1 MRRTG
6 SLTLL
11 VLALFGLA
19 APCARGADVPFCE
32 LYAAGHFGNWYE
44 VAGVNEMRRVLNESK
59 HWGFNRYA
67 DWFDAT
73 DCVDPFSGDP
83 QYSLGNALWDLKRIH
98 FRTAQSLGL
107 ATDLAFS
114 PNHVYRDQLKPE
126 WLAKRGPRTPRPL
139 NAPPPPPPGG
149 RLPSLSRP
157 TTFTA
162 ISSSRSGWQSAARA
176 SRASSSART
185 SPARGRRSSRTI
197 RNSFPT
203 RSEE

>member
-1 MRRTG
+1 MKRTG

-11 VLALFGLA
+11 ALALLGLA
-19 APCARGADVPFCE
+19 ASAAPAAEAPFCE

-44 VAGVNEMRRVLNESK
+44 VAGVNEMRRVLTEAK

-83 QYSLGNALWDLKRIH
+83 QYSLANALWDLKRVH

-126 WLAKRGPRTPRPL
+126 WLGERGARPQGQAL
-139 NAPPPPPPGG
+139 CPPPPP
-149 RLPSLSRP
+149 
-157 TTFTA
+157 
-162 ISSSRSGWQSAARA
+162 AR
-176 SRASSSART
+176 
-185 SPARGRRSSRTI
+185 
-197 RNSFPT
+197 
-203 RSEE
+203 

>member
-11 VLALFGLA
+11 VLAFFGPA
-19 APCARGADVPFCE
+19 APCARGADAPFCE

-44 VAGVNEMRRVLNESK
+44 VAGVNEMRRVLTEAK

-83 QYSLGNALWDLKRIH
+83 QYSLGNALWDLKRVH

-114 PNHVYRDQLKPE
+114 PNHVYRDPLTPE
-126 WLAKRGPRTPRPL
+126 WLGKAGAPHHAAATR
-139 NAPPPPPPGG
+139 PPPP
-149 RLPSLSRP
+149 R
-157 TTFTA
+157 
-162 ISSSRSGWQSAARA
+162 
-176 SRASSSART
+176 
-185 SPARGRRSSRTI
+185 ARGGG
-197 RNSFPT
+197 F
-203 RSEE
+203 